1 MSNLDNAV
9 AELIAAIKSSEQ
21 YLAYEREKE
30 KINRFPDLKKQVTE
44 YRLQNYRLQSMTD
57 DEELFHKIEEFER
70 EYEKFRENPIVADFL
85 AAELGFCR
93 MMQSVNI
100 KITEALNFE

>member
-30 KINRFPDLKKQVTE
+30 KINRFPELKKQVTA
-44 YRLQNYRLQSMTD
+44 QNYRLQSMTD

>member
-1 MSNLDNAV
+1 
-9 AELIAAIKSSEQ
+9 
-21 YLAYEREKE
+21 
-30 KINRFPDLKKQVTE
+30 
-44 YRLQNYRLQSMTD
+44 MTD